1 MSYKK
6 KNKLNWKA
14 DPNNASQPM
23 GPFDRTILFS
33 CFSPWVES
41 IRQQR
46 QTDPE
51 KAADAFLAL
60 ADYCLYAKEPDPATN
75 PWGMAWPMVKHD
87 ADASIKNRSRRFGTE
102 DLTKQEKIKNF
113 FLEYPDATQREAEEA
128 TGCSLGLVNKVHK
141 KLARTSGFGACSI
154 DYDSNSN
161 PRGSVLEQ
169 STIPDDDDPA
179 LDEVLGP
186 HQPDAQPKEANV

>member
-1 MSYKK
+1 MSSKK
-6 KNKLNWKA
+6 KVRFYHTNP
-14 DPNNASQPM
+14 DNAGQPM

-51 KAADAFLAL
+51 KAVDAFLAL

-75 PWGMAWPMVKHD
+75 PWGMAWPTVKHD

-102 DLTKQEKIKNF
+102 DLAKQEKVKNF
-113 FLEYPDATQREAEEA
+113 FLEYPDATQRVASEA

-141 KLARTSGFGACSI
+141 KLANTSGFGACST

-161 PRGSVLEQ
+161 PRGPVLEQ
-169 STIPDDDDPA
+169 KLVPDDDDPS
-179 LDEVLGP
+179 LEEVLGP
-186 HQPDAQPKEANV
+186 HQPDAQPKEAAR

>member
-1 MSYKK
+1 
-6 KNKLNWKA
+6 
-14 DPNNASQPM
+14 M

-51 KAADAFLAL
+51 KAVDAFLAL

-75 PWGMAWPMVKHD
+75 PWGMAWPTVKHD
-87 ADASIKNRSRRFGTE
+87 ADASIKNRSRRFGTV
-102 DLTKQEKIKNF
+102 DLAKQEKVKNF
-113 FLEYPDATQREAEEA
+113 FLEYPDATQRVASEA

-141 KLARTSGFGACSI
+141 KLANTSGFGACST

-161 PRGSVLEQ
+161 PRGPVLEQ
-169 STIPDDDDPA
+169 KLVPDDDDPA
-179 LDEVLGP
+179 LEEVLGP
-186 HQPDAQPKEANV
+186 HQPDAQPKEAAR

>member
-1 MSYKK
+1 MSSKK
-6 KNKLNWKA
+6 KVRFYHTNP
-14 DPNNASQPM
+14 DNAGQPM

-51 KAADAFLAL
+51 KAVDAFLAL

-75 PWGMAWPMVKHD
+75 PWGMAWPTVKHD

-102 DLTKQEKIKNF
+102 DLAKQEKVKNF
-113 FLEYPDATQREAEEA
+113 FLEYPDATQRVASEA

-141 KLARTSGFGACSI
+141 KLANTSGFGACST

-161 PRGSVLEQ
+161 PRGPVLEQ
-169 STIPDDDDPA
+169 KLVPDDDDPA
-179 LDEVLGP
+179 LEEVLGP
-186 HQPDAQPKEANV
+186 HQPDVQPKEAAR